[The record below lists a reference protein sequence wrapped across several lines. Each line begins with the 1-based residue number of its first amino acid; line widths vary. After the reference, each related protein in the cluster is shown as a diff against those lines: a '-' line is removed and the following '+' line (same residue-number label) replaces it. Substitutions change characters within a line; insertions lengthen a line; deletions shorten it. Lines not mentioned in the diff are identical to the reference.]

1 MIQFILILAIL
12 IVLVFLF
19 VKKETFISNL
29 PTITT
34 LKAIGGN
41 GGIKLTWI
49 KPTDNVNVYYI
60 FTNYLMLENND
71 VNNSNWSVN
80 VFKNNSDI
88 IEYYIKGLPNNK
100 NYEIYI
106 IYKSG
111 DNFSPITNIKNII
124 TDKDSDLNLTNKKD
138 DTEENDI
145 DTTNNNEIS
154 NCDDY
159 SSNIIYNDIRNILI
173 KTMKIKEPSGKYFI
187 NIY

>member
-12 IVLVFLF
+12 IVLIFLLI
-19 VKKETFISNL
+19 KKEKFLSNL
-29 PTITT
+29 PTIKS

-49 KPTDNVNVYYI
+49 KPVDNVDVYYI
-60 FTNYLMLENND
+60 FTNFGLENKD

-80 VFKNNSDI
+80 VLKNNNDLI
-88 IEYYIKGLPNNK
+88 DYYIKGIPNEK
-100 NYEIYI
+100 NYEINI

-111 DNFSPITNIKNII
+111 DNFSPITNFKNII
-124 TDKDSDLNLTNKKD
+124 TDKDSDLNLTNLKKED
-138 DTEENDI
+138 DD
-145 DTTNNNEIS
+145 DDGNNNNSDPS
-154 NCDDY
+154 NCEYY

-173 KTMKIKEPSGKYFI
+173 KTMRIKEPSGKYFI